1 MVQKGGMSRQTSV
14 KTILFLSLF
23 LCLGFI
29 FLTAVRNGPF
39 GKAVSPRSAGPIA
52 YSVCILLCLLISRQL
67 SRIACY
73 SRHLHIRL
81 GLPALALCFALG
93 CAWTWKEDQPFR
105 IDRVSLPGQER
116 IHIIQDGSG
125 TNVLKDHF
133 SSVSINIRR
142 NMKTVLELIR
152 RSLLNLHVVLILSPL
167 LLLYAAYTA
176 GFAGWLFRKKR
187 MAVPYARKIFH
198 FLIFTVAAVLQI
210 LFGFQ
215 AVTLFGFWVAVSVVY
230 ACHRGKGF
238 SFYDAL
244 ARPRD
249 EPHAT
254 FFILVPLFATAAGG
268 LLSNLFFAQFS
279 PIGYLVAGWG
289 DAIGEPVGARWG
301 KHPYKVPTLDRVP
314 AERSFE
320 GSAAVFSFGM
330 LVVLIATLLM
340 GFSMINSLRLAF
352 FCGLVG
358 AIVEGF
364 SNHGIDN
371 MTIQV
376 AVSGTA
382 YFLMMT

>member
-1 MVQKGGMSRQTSV
+1 MSRQTFV
-14 KTILFLSLF
+14 KTSLF
-23 LCLGFI
+23 VFLLLCLAFI
-29 FLTAVRNGPF
+29 FLTATRNGPF
-39 GKAVSPRSAGPIA
+39 GKALFFSTVGLIVC
-52 YSVCILLCLLISRQL
+52 SVWIILCPLMARQL
-67 SRIACY
+67 SRIAFY
-73 SRHLHIRL
+73 SRHIHIRY
-81 GLPALALCFALG
+81 GLPVLVFGFALG
-93 CAWTWKEDQPFR
+93 CAWTWIQDQPFR

-116 IHIIQDGSG
+116 VHIIQDDSG
-125 TNVLKDHF
+125 TNVLNDHF
-133 SSVSINIRR
+133 SSVSINIRG
-142 NMKTVLELIR
+142 NIKTVLELIK

-187 MAVPYARKIFH
+187 MAVPYSRKLFH

-215 AVTLFGFWVAVSVVY
+215 AVTLFGFWVAVCVVY
-230 ACHRGKGF
+230 ACYRGKGF

-268 LLSNLFFAQFS
+268 LVSNLFFAQFS

-301 KHPYKVPTLDRVP
+301 RHRYTVPTLDRVP

-320 GSAAVFSFGM
+320 GSAAVFFFGM
-330 LVVLIATLLM
+330 VVVLIATLLM
-340 GFSMINSLRLAF
+340 GFSMIHSLRLAF